1 MGKTSLNPALIA
13 IEEHAMTRIF
23 QEILSTAQNGE
34 GKPPARQLLE
44 MAKLR
49 LRKPPV
55 GISEYFEYGIWHKS
69 VTPAMADEFIGWRQS
84 SLLDR
89 HLNDDSSRVLANDKL
104 LNYLVLRAGG
114 YPIPESIASFTSS
127 GRRIDRER
135 VLTRLE
141 DVYSFLEE
149 DVYPFYVKPISAG
162 YGHGVFG
169 VSAREGDRFRLL
181 DDSIVS
187 REKLMAPFALPP
199 YKGML
204 FQRPLTAHP
213 EIVELTGTEAVSCIR
228 FICFITS
235 DRPIIHTAF
244 WKITTGRNML
254 DNFSHGD
261 YGNCL
266 GIADVATGK
275 ITRVIARMGPGGEI
289 TQHPTTGKPLV
300 GFQLPE
306 WQKAKDLV
314 CSASKEFPGLRL
326 QNWDVSF
333 CPEGPVLLEL
343 NTESELAVPQAI
355 SGRGL
360 MDPALRKILADINA
374 ETDAYRAA
382 IARQNEF
389 R

>member
-1 MGKTSLNPALIA
+1 
-13 IEEHAMTRIF
+13 MTRLF
-23 QEILSTAQNGE
+23 QDILSTAKNGE

-49 LRKPPV
+49 LRKPAV
-55 GISEYFEYGIWHKS
+55 GIGEYCEYGIWRKS
-69 VTPAMADEFIGWRQS
+69 ISPAMVDEFIGWRQS
-84 SLLDR
+84 ALLDR
-89 HLNDDSSRVLANDKL
+89 HLNEDSSRVLANDKL

-114 YPIPESIASFTSS
+114 YPIPEPIASYTRS
-127 GRRIDRER
+127 GRRIGQER

-141 DVYSFLEE
+141 DVHAFLDE
-149 DVYPFYVKPISAG
+149 DIYPFYVKPISAG
-162 YGHGVFG
+162 YGHGVSG
-169 VSAREGDRFRLL
+169 VAAREEEGFRLL

-187 REKLMAPFALPP
+187 REKLMRPFSFPP
-199 YKGML
+199 YVGML
-204 FQRPLTAHP
+204 FQRPLSAHP
-213 EIVELTGTEAVSCIR
+213 AIAELTGTTAVSCIR

-235 DRPIIHTAF
+235 EGPVIHTAF

-266 GIADVATGK
+266 GVADLTSGK

-289 TQHPTTGKPLV
+289 TQHPTTGKPLL
-300 GFQLPE
+300 GFQLPD
-306 WQKAKDLV
+306 WQQARELV
-314 CSASKEFPGLRL
+314 CSATKEFPGLRL
-326 QNWDVSF
+326 QNWDVAF
-333 CPEGPVLLEL
+333 CPTGPVLLEL

-360 MDPALRKILADINA
+360 MDPALRKILADIDT
-374 ETDAYRAA
+374 EKKTYRAA
-382 IARQNEF
+382 VARQNEF